1 MHFILCDVGYR
12 MWRAMRFRNLVHFV
26 FKVPSTVFCTVP
38 EGDVLRSARTVTS
51 PIPGPQWNWKFNFKD
66 KKIQTNIFKLKSFCK
81 RDENLSKFTVYFNS
95 IMLVLK
101 YSLSLEILL
110 ILTFNLADSGG
121 NQDSLTIPAVSNNLV
136 EIHLMHQISS
146 SPDNWAKCPPTTPP
160 QLEAERLTW
169 CPICSRGRCPGWH
182 RDWPRIPE
190 TDRNWSL
197 DKQSLV
203 SSQEEVLRNLT
214 STYSVQPSPGESDTS
229 LQSKSF
235 LWWEIFSSV
244 IGEYLRHLRPSELSL
259 GLGLVQSDPDV
270 PSRVGQ
276 PEELPEVLLGVVSGQ
291 VAVHLLAVV
300 LGLHPGHGVPGLE
313 VGHGT
318 VQAGQHPAGT
328 ITGDW
333 PCLD

>member
-26 FKVPSTVFCTVP
+26 FKVPSTMFCTVP

-121 NQDSLTIPAVSNNLV
+121 HQDSLTIPAVSNNLD

-190 TDRNWSL
+190 TDKVWC
-197 DKQSLV
+197 
-203 SSQEEVLRNLT
+203 
-214 STYSVQPSPGESDTS
+214 
-229 LQSKSF
+229 
-235 LWWEIFSSV
+235 
-244 IGEYLRHLRPSELSL
+244 
-259 GLGLVQSDPDV
+259 
-270 PSRVGQ
+270 
-276 PEELPEVLLGVVSGQ
+276 
-291 VAVHLLAVV
+291 
-300 LGLHPGHGVPGLE
+300 LH
-313 VGHGT
+313 T
-318 VQAGQHPAGT
+318 KKF
-328 ITGDW
+328 
-333 PCLD
+333 